1 MSLSIIIIDKLGNL
15 KTLNIK
21 NYCEEELYKKCGF
34 KKENDFMLQTS
45 WSIQLNNLNY
55 TISMYGKTCGK
66 KNFENVFKFPH
77 PIDNKLFYGSCA
89 LIAKLNGENINLKL
103 NLWEQLYQLLLQND
117 NSQSNV
123 TFLNNQ
129 LNDDINL
136 TKKKKDSKNKD
147 KDKNKDK
154 EMQQEIIEY
163 DDIELKEDPY
173 YYSSDD
179 DNDND
184 DGENIQKNE
193 EI

>member
-34 KKENDFMLQTS
+34 KKENDFMLQSS
-45 WSIQLNNLNY
+45 WSVQLDNLNY

-77 PIDNKLFYGSCA
+77 PINNKLFYGSCA
-89 LIAKLNGENINLKL
+89 LVATLDGEKTNLKL

-117 NSQSNV
+117 GLQSNV
-123 TFLNNQ
+123 TFCNTQPNV
-129 LNDDINL
+129 DGGS

-147 KDKNKDK
+147 KDKDK
-154 EMQQEIIEY
+154 EVQQQIIEY
-163 DDIELKEDPY
+163 DDVELKDDTY
-173 YYSSDD
+173 YYSSDEEEKKED
-179 DNDND
+179 DDV
-184 DGENIQKNE
+184 IVINE
-193 EI
+193 